1 MDAGLPRPSAR
12 IEKGARQVKPSAQ
25 GLLSVIIPF
34 YNASAYLQNCLEALR
49 RSEHCNYELILVND
63 GSTDSS
69 AEVAGRFADQV
80 LTFPSPRGPAFARN
94 RGAEVAKGEVLFFI
108 DADVFCYPDTLAK
121 VSEVFA
127 SRPDL
132 SAVIGSYDN
141 APPAANFLS
150 RYKNLTHHFVH
161 QNSSSEASTF
171 WTGCGAVKREVF
183 LKLHGF
189 DESYRMPSIEDIELG
204 YRLREQ
210 GYRIALCKH
219 IVVKHAKIWTFRSLL
234 SSDIRD
240 RAIPWTI
247 LQLYYRSIINDLNV
261 SWPQRAASIFTCLAV
276 CLGTLSFWN
285 PWFLAAA
292 AALMIPVIGWNY
304 KLYRFYY
311 LQGGAWFCLRA
322 AAMHWFYYVYSML
335 AFGTGCLQY
344 LARRQRR

>member
-1 MDAGLPRPSAR
+1 VTPSAEG
-12 IEKGARQVKPSAQ
+12 II
-25 GLLSVIIPF
+25 SVIVPF
-34 YNASAYLQNCLEALR
+34 FNASAYLQNCLEALR
-49 RSEHCNYELILVND
+49 RSDRCNYELILVND

-69 AEVAGRFADQV
+69 AEVAGRFADRV

-94 RGAEVAKGEVLFFI
+94 RGAEIAKGNILFFI

-121 VSEVFA
+121 VSQVFA

-132 SAVIGSYDN
+132 SAVIGSYDD
-141 APPAANFLS
+141 APAASNFLS

-161 QNSSSEASTF
+161 QNSSSIASTF
-171 WTGCGAVKREVF
+171 WTGCGAVKRDVF

-189 DESYRMPSIEDIELG
+189 DESYRTPSIEDIELG
-204 YRLREQ
+204 CRLREQ
-210 GYRIALCKH
+210 GYGIALSKH
-219 IVVKHAKIWTFRSLL
+219 IVVKHAKIWSFRGLL

-247 LQLYYRSIINDLNV
+247 LQLYHRNIINDLNV

-276 CLGTLSFWN
+276 CLGFLSFWN
-285 PWFLAAA
+285 PWCLAAA

-311 LQGGAWFCLRA
+311 RKGGVWFCLRA
-322 AAMHWFYYVYSML
+322 MAMHWFYYVYSML
-335 AFGTGCLQY
+335 AFVTGCLKY
-344 LARRQRR
+344 LARHQRR